1 MKKLIVIFF
10 SAALGISFL
19 FIGFGSYFGQ
29 SYIIKVGDIKV
40 SSNEFLR
47 KFENYKIEN
56 DLNNL
61 SEEENIYSKIQFVNQ
76 FVNQLLFEEYLND
89 KIEISDKSKKIILK
103 KSLNNDEMFNNLD
116 EASLQN
122 YLKEISSGINK
133 DIFNNSLDVQKLVD
147 FDINN
152 EILKEKELSI
162 FEIKNNDMKIDND
175 LRSEYFENYKIYKI
189 LIVKYDLESYMENEV
204 ITEELINEFY
214 QENISQYTEDDTY
227 TYEQIIS
234 DSKTNEDFDNL
245 KDNDSTQYKLF
256 EKVNSNLILP
266 KIKSVLENIKIDEIS
281 DAIEIGN
288 RFFYIKKINFEK
300 SFIKDL
306 DEVRDEV
313 RKSILQ
319 SEINEIDIS
328 NINQSLKL
336 YSNENVFYSNSFN
349 FIENIPQDYQFI
361 NFNNFEDQLIENNF
375 LFDYVVEEVSGD
387 ELQEDKKNN
396 FLLSY
401 SIYKNNIDK
410 SHKDEELINMG
421 SVKVNYFTDS
431 LTIKGFFV
439 SDEDLENIVSIKSTE
454 LLKIILPNEVLYLKQ
469 SNEGKID
476 SSNIKQNIIN
486 QIYSDIINQLKL
498 DIEIEVNNE
507 QLLQL

>member
-214 QENISQYTEDDTY
+214 QEC
-227 TYEQIIS
+227 
-234 DSKTNEDFDNL
+234 
-245 KDNDSTQYKLF
+245 
-256 EKVNSNLILP
+256 
-266 KIKSVLENIKIDEIS
+266 
-281 DAIEIGN
+281 
-288 RFFYIKKINFEK
+288 
-300 SFIKDL
+300 
-306 DEVRDEV
+306 
-313 RKSILQ
+313 
-319 SEINEIDIS
+319 
-328 NINQSLKL
+328 
-336 YSNENVFYSNSFN
+336 
-349 FIENIPQDYQFI
+349 
-361 NFNNFEDQLIENNF
+361 
-375 LFDYVVEEVSGD
+375 
-387 ELQEDKKNN
+387 
-396 FLLSY
+396 
-401 SIYKNNIDK
+401 
-410 SHKDEELINMG
+410 
-421 SVKVNYFTDS
+421 
-431 LTIKGFFV
+431 
-439 SDEDLENIVSIKSTE
+439 
-454 LLKIILPNEVLYLKQ
+454 
-469 SNEGKID
+469 
-476 SSNIKQNIIN
+476 
-486 QIYSDIINQLKL
+486 
-498 DIEIEVNNE
+498 
-507 QLLQL
+507 